1 VEKQLE
7 KLTSFI
13 DRWIPEDPV
22 MKGLLHIGLSLV
34 IAYMSFFVGTIL
46 AILLILGAI
55 LNSCYGQSLIF
66 RDRNKPSE

>member
-1 VEKQLE
+1 ME

-13 DRWIPEDPV
+13 DRRIPEDPV